1 VEEEISARGRTFQKL
16 IIERPI

>member
-1 VEEEISARGRTFQKL
+1 M